1 MPKKNKKI
9 YTRKLDLVV
18 IGAST
23 GGPFALITLLRSL
36 KKVTFPIVIGQHM
49 YEIYTK
55 DLAKNLH
62 LETGHKVIEGHHNL
76 ILKNNHIVVCRGG
89 ADSRIVIEN
98 NDLVLKESTFLD
110 HLPHPSIDV
119 LLESTACL
127 NKNITGII
135 LTGLGNDGCRGSKI
149 LLTSNKTVIAQSP
162 ETCLAENMPRAVINQ
177 GSASYVLTLPQISSY
192 LKG

>member
-1 MPKKNKKI
+1 
-9 YTRKLDLVV
+9 
-18 IGAST
+18 
-23 GGPFALITLLRSL
+23 
-36 KKVTFPIVIGQHM
+36 M

-62 LETGHKVIEGHHNL
+62 LETGHSVIEGHHNL

-89 ADSRIVIEN
+89 VDSRIVIEN
-98 NDLVLKESTFLD
+98 NDFVLKESTFLD

-119 LLESTACL
+119 LFESTACL

-135 LTGLGNDGCRGSKI
+135 LTGLGNDGCRGLKI
-149 LLTSNKTVIAQSP
+149 LLASNKTVIVQFP